1 MQPFEERAKRGM
13 EIVLVGLNFRTAP
26 VEVREKVSFSHEQAL
41 RASEELR
48 SSGILEETLVLS
60 TCNRSEVYGVNPN
73 ANRESAGALSGYLC
87 KFHELKPDVLTPSL
101 YHHYDHDVVRH
112 LFRVSAGL
120 ESMLLGE
127 AEILGQVREAY
138 LRAHDGHVTGPVL
151 NRLFQAALEVGKR
164 VRAETELGTR
174 PMGVASAGMKLAE
187 RIFGKLNERSAL
199 VLGAGTISEQVVSQ
213 LRDRNIKQLYV
224 TNRSR
229 EKAVEFAQQY
239 DGKVIDWGEWG
250 TALKVTDVIVSAVGV
265 QEPLLTKALMEKAMA
280 ARGNRALFLMDLG
293 MPRNIAPAVGELYN
307 TYLYTMED
315 LTEIVQQNRDARQS
329 EVPKAEALVEEHVG
343 KFISWQASV
352 ELIGVLDTL
361 RDRMRERR
369 AAFLKE
375 KLNGMERYS
384 AEDREQLERMMDELI
399 ERVLIAPAERL
410 RAEKEFRKKIQSV
423 EAIRELYLS
432 DREKT

>member
-1 MQPFEERAKRGM
+1 M

-26 VEVREKVSFSHEQAL
+26 VEVREKVSFSEEQAL

-73 ANRESAGALSGYLC
+73 GTRESAAALSGYLC
-87 KFHELKPDVLTPSL
+87 KFHALKPDVLNPSL

-112 LFRVSAGL
+112 LFRVAAGL

-138 LRAHDGHVTGPVL
+138 LRAHDGHATGPVL
-151 NRLFQAALEVGKR
+151 NRLFQAALEIGKR

-187 RIFGKLNERSAL
+187 RIFGKLNEHSAL
-199 VLGAGTISEQVVSQ
+199 VLGAGTISEQVASQ
-213 LRDRNIKQLYV
+213 LRERNIKNLYV

-229 EKAVEFAQQY
+229 EKAEEFAKEY
-239 DGKVIDWGEWG
+239 KGKVIEWG
-250 TALKVTDVIVSAVGV
+250 DWDAALKLPDVIVSAVGV
-265 QEPLLTKALMEKAMA
+265 QEPLLTKALMEKAMS

-315 LTEIVQQNRDARQS
+315 LTEIVQQNKDARQS
-329 EVPKAEALVEEHVG
+329 EVPKAEVLVEEHVG

-361 RDRMRERR
+361 RDRLKQRR

-384 AEDREQLERMMDELI
+384 AEDREQLGKLMDELI
-399 ERVLIAPAERL
+399 EQVLIAPAERL

-432 DREKT
+432 DKEKL

>member
-1 MQPFEERAKRGM
+1 M

-26 VEVREKVSFSHEQAL
+26 VEVRERVSFSTEQAQ

-48 SSGILEETLVLS
+48 SSGILQETLVLS

-73 ANRESAGALSGYLC
+73 GNRESAATLAGYLC
-87 KFHELKPDVLTPSL
+87 RFHELTPDVLNPSL

-138 LRAHDGHVTGPVL
+138 LRAHDERATGPVL

-187 RIFGKLNERSAL
+187 RIFGKLNNRSAL
-199 VLGAGTISEQVVSQ
+199 VLGAGTLSEQVLSQ
-213 LRDRNIKQLYV
+213 LRDRNIGHLYL

-229 EKAVEFAQQY
+229 EKAVEFAEQY
-239 DGKVIDWGEWG
+239 NGTVIEWG
-250 TALKVTDVIVSAVGV
+250 DWDTALKMPDVVVSAAAV
-265 QEPLLTKALMEKAMA
+265 QEALLTKPMMEKAMA

-293 MPRNIAPAVGELYN
+293 MPRNIAPAVAELYN
-307 TYLYTMED
+307 AYLYTMED
-315 LTEIVQQNRDARQS
+315 LSEIVEQNRDARQS

-361 RDRMRERR
+361 RDHMRARR
-369 AAFLKE
+369 AAFLQE
-375 KLNGMERYS
+375 KLNGSERFS
-384 AEDREQLERMMDELI
+384 AEERESLSELMDELI
-399 ERVLIAPAERL
+399 ERLLISPAERL

-432 DREKT
+432 DKEKP

>member
-1 MQPFEERAKRGM
+1 M
-13 EIVLVGLNFRTAP
+13 GLNFRTAP
-26 VEVREKVSFSHEQAL
+26 VEVREKVSFSHEQAM

-164 VRAETELGTR
+164 VRAETDLGTR

-239 DGKVIDWGEWG
+239 DGKVIDWGEWD
-250 TALKVTDVIVSAVGV
+250 TALKVPDVIVSAVGV
-265 QEPLLTKALMEKAMA
+265 QEPLLTKALIEKAMA

-293 MPRNIAPAVGELYN
+293 MPRNVAPAVGELYN

-315 LTEIVQQNRDARQS
+315 LTEIVQQNKDARQS

-432 DREKT
+432 DREKP